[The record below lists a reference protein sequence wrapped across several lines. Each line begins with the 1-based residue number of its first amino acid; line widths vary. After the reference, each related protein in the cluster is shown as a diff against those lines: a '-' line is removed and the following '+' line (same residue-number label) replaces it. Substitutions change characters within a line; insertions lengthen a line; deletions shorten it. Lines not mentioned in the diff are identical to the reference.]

1 MSDRPI
7 KIILDT
13 NVWISFLIG
22 QKTSAVVRKLLTSR
36 NVSIVMTGIL
46 QSEILAVASRPKFAR
61 YFPPEAGEFLL
72 GFLRNRGDYYQ
83 IDNIPRRC
91 RDPKDDYL
99 LELAHVSNADLLVT
113 GDKDLT
119 EMHQFGKCTIMT
131 IEELEKRL

>member
-22 QKTSAVVRKLLTSR
+22 QKTSAVVRKLLTS
-36 NVSIVMTGIL
+36 S
-46 QSEILAVASRPKFAR
+46 
-61 YFPPEAGEFLL
+61 
-72 GFLRNRGDYYQ
+72 
-83 IDNIPRRC
+83 
-91 RDPKDDYL
+91 L

>member
-22 QKTSAVVRKLLTSR
+22 QKASAVIRKLLTS
-36 NVSIVMTGIL
+36 S
-46 QSEILAVASRPKFAR
+46 
-61 YFPPEAGEFLL
+61 
-72 GFLRNRGDYYQ
+72 
-83 IDNIPRRC
+83 
-91 RDPKDDYL
+91 L